1 MVNSPSRHSKISHWN
16 NWDYVPIYP
25 AGSQHCHPQQLV
37 SSVSLSVVTEVT
49 MVTQYDYTTNKE

>member
-1 MVNSPSRHSKISHWN
+1 MVNSQCLDIEISHWH

-25 AGSQHCHPQQLV
+25 AGSQHSHPQQLV

-49 MVTQYDYTTNKE
+49 MVTQYDYTTNKQ